1 MSSQK
6 KTILGE
12 GLPMPLLSVTMPRY
26 TVAKLRRDG
35 GTAFYFQVPKRLRPE
50 GWAGGYRLP
59 SDPARRTG
67 KADAAEIA
75 AVVADAEAF
84 LIRLEAERS
93 GIPLTVR
100 HGTLPWLIA
109 AYEQSDKFKRRA
121 DKTKRTYQYAAR
133 VVTAFSAQAGHPL
146 VAKIN
151 QPALIKILST
161 MDAQPRKRNQ
171 IASYLSI
178 ILSFAVRKG
187 VRSDNPA
194 MKLDLEAAPRRKK
207 VHIWSDEDLADKM
220 LAARVNGRASV
231 ALAML
236 IAHDQGFR
244 PTDTLRLQKGR
255 DYDTKT
261 GRFKF
266 RCSKTGEWAE
276 CDATMRVRAAIEATP
291 AEQLVLVVNEETGKV
306 YNERVFNRHFNIAR
320 GDATHL
326 WFRELRHTHVVKAR
340 RAGLTSDE
348 IAGRTAHSP
357 RSVDKIL
364 EEFYSP
370 HDTEVIQRGAAKF
383 EAYINRPIE
392 QKSDVAVGCQL
403 DAKA

>member
-1 MSSQK
+1 
-6 KTILGE
+6 
-12 GLPMPLLSVTMPRY
+12 MPLLSVKLPAY
-26 TVAKLRRDG
+26 TVAKKRRDG
-35 GTAFYFQVPKRLRPE
+35 TVAFYFQVPARLRPE

-59 SDPARRTG
+59 SDPLKRTG
-67 KADAAEIA
+67 LADAAEIA
-75 AVVADAEAF
+75 AVTKDAEAF
-84 LIRLEAERS
+84 LARLGGERA
-93 GIPLTVR
+93 GIPQSAR
-100 HGTLPWLIA
+100 HGTLPWLITS
-109 AYEQSDKFKRRA
+109 YETCDKFKGCKPR
-121 DKTKRTYQYAAR
+121 TQRTYRYAAR
-133 VVTAFSAQAGHPL
+133 VVATFSAEGGHP
-146 VAKIN
+146 AIIRIT
-151 QPALIKILST
+151 QPHVLGFLAT

-178 ILSFAVRKG
+178 IMSHAVRLG
-187 VRSDNPA
+187 LLTSNPA
-194 MKLDLEAAPRRKK
+194 KDLDLRAAPRRKK

-231 ALAML
+231 ALAIL

-320 GDATHL
+320 GEDTHL

-392 QKSDVAVGCQL
+392 QKSDADVGRQL